1 MMLVGAVWMFAAMSV
16 GGGMYWLIVRWRVH
30 RDRSGRPFMRSGI
43 DLHLDSWPTV
53 SVIIPAHNEEQHAP
67 ELLRSLVAQSYPAF
81 LEVIFVL
88 DRCTDA
94 SRAALEREWARHPDA
109 SRRGVAF
116 RIIENE
122 SCPEDWAGKCNAA
135 AVGAAAATGERLL
148 FTDAD
153 TLFDPLLVRASAAL
167 LEDRG
172 LSLLS
177 ALPGVSI
184 RHLFEATVQPM
195 AAMEL
200 MKLFPIAR
208 ANDAAHP
215 RPFANGQFM
224 LFTREG
230 YDAIGGHAAV
240 KDDLLEDLAFARAV
254 VQVARLRA
262 GLFIAD
268 DMLHV
273 RMYETYRQFRHG
285 WRRIFIEAARRRP
298 HKLQRYAAECVFA
311 GAGVF
316 IAAWLS
322 IGLGVYGLR
331 IGDAPLGWAGI
342 GCGAFALFVQQATL
356 MHIFALIGVPRI
368 AALTCAHGSV
378 AVAGIMWQAARDLV
392 SGKPV
397 RWGGRDYVLTPVRD

>member
-1 MMLVGAVWMFAAMSV
+1 MLVAAVWMCAAMSV
-16 GGGMYWLIVRWRVH
+16 AGGLYWLIVRWRVH
-30 RDRSGRPFMRSGI
+30 RDRSGRPHMRSGI
-43 DLHLDSWPTV
+43 DLPLDAWPTV
-53 SVIIPAHNEEQHAP
+53 SVVVPAHNEEQHAP
-67 ELLRSLVAQSYPAF
+67 ELLRSLVAQSYPAA

-94 SRAALEREWARHPDA
+94 SRTALEREWARHPDA
-109 SRRGVAF
+109 ARRGVSL

-122 SCPEDWAGKCNAA
+122 SCPADWAGKCNAA
-135 AVGAAAATGERLL
+135 AVGTRAATGERLL
-148 FTDAD
+148 LTDAD
-153 TLFDPLLVRASAAL
+153 TLFDPLLVRASVAL
-167 LEDRG
+167 MEDRG

-184 RHLFEATVQPM
+184 RHLFEATVQPL

-240 KDDLLEDLAFARAV
+240 KDDLLEDLAFARAA
-254 VQVARLRA
+254 VQVAHLRA
-262 GLFIAD
+262 GLFVAD

-273 RMYETYRQFRHG
+273 RMYETYKQFRHG

-298 HKLQRYAAECVFA
+298 HKLRRYAMECALA

-316 IAAWLS
+316 IASCTS
-322 IGLGVYGLR
+322 IGCGIVALR
-331 IGDAPLGWAGI
+331 TGDDPLGWAGI
-342 GCGAFALFVQQATL
+342 GCGAFALVSQQATL
-356 MHIFALIGVPRI
+356 MHIFALIGVPRLG
-368 AALTCAHGSV
+368 ALLCTHGSI

-392 SGKPV
+392 AGKPV
-397 RWGGRDYVLTPVRD
+397 RWGGREYVLTPVRD